1 MDIFPTDQESWLEL
15 ASLYLYQNKYPQ
27 AAFALE
33 ELLLLA
39 PQNAFYLLKY
49 AEVLYT
55 MGELVKAYKLYLRI
69 LELGNG
75 NLSPSSTRVVDR
87 VQGPWVRALWG
98 LKMCASKLLSS
109 KAMATSDDSSIKA
122 ERVEELDT
130 LATKL
135 LLESVYAPDA
145 QYPTPESVRS
155 ATRSVLTPSSS

>member
-1 MDIFPTDQESWLEL
+1 M
-15 ASLYLYQNKYPQ
+15 
-27 AAFALE
+27 
-33 ELLLLA
+33 
-39 PQNAFYLLKY
+39 
-49 AEVLYT
+49 
-55 MGELVKAYKLYLRI
+55 I
-69 LELGNG
+69 LSTSTSVDG
-75 NLSPSSTRVVDR
+75 LSPSSTRVVDR

-109 KAMATSDDSSIKA
+109 KAMTTSDDSSIKA

>member
-1 MDIFPTDQESWLEL
+1 M
-15 ASLYLYQNKYPQ
+15 A
-27 AAFALE
+27 
-33 ELLLLA
+33 
-39 PQNAFYLLKY
+39 
-49 AEVLYT
+49 
-55 MGELVKAYKLYLRI
+55 
-69 LELGNG
+69 
-75 NLSPSSTRVVDR
+75 SSTEIL
-87 VQGPWVRALWG
+87 ALCDM
-98 LKMCASKLLSS
+98 LKQSKLLSS

>member
-15 ASLYLYQNKYPQ
+15 ASLYLHQNKYPQ

-109 KAMATSDDSSIKA
+109 KAMTTSEDSSIKA